1 MKFLDKYEKKIKGLN
16 RWLSRCQKGSK
27 NREKEEITDIE
38 VKLKKKTNHYVCE
51 QVELNGVHYQ
61 ICKDIMQQLLIYR
74 KENDQYVDLKF
85 EDFEVIFNYIGK
97 EIL

>member
-1 MKFLDKYEKKIKGLN
+1 
-16 RWLSRCQKGSK
+16 
-27 NREKEEITDIE
+27 
-38 VKLKKKTNHYVCE
+38 
-51 QVELNGVHYQ
+51 
-61 ICKDIMQQLLIYR
+61 MQQLLIYR